1 MRGALVKW
9 RWAKTGQRKSR
20 RAMLS
25 GNIET
30 RSLATLELKQ
40 RCSNVIARAR
50 FVIEFWR
57 TKKCARGY
65 RSKDVSGATPFRRDN
80 EKHCRV
86 VGTFAD
92 DCIVRL
98 VANSLDSATGKF
110 IAADCRARSI

>member
-1 MRGALVKW
+1 MY
-9 RWAKTGQRKSR
+9 
-20 RAMLS
+20 S
-25 GNIET
+25 GNIEA
-30 RSLATLELKQ
+30 SNLLIPPLKQ
-40 RCSNVIARAR
+40 RCSNAIARAR

-110 IAADCRARSI
+110 VAADCRARSIHLGGS